1 MQFLLQILYGI
12 LYVGCACRNL
22 VFMKFFKYLK
32 LWLWAI
38 LVYSTGVMAQ
48 VCAPTTSLVTTPVNG
63 VVNTYYQGNGNLA
76 VGASTLL
83 LGAIGGGA
91 TTAFAVGDL
100 MLVIQMQDASIVTAN
115 NNTYGNGSGS
125 GAGSTSVGQTGLHE
139 FVRVTGVGANISFTP
154 ALTNSYRQV
163 AATATSAQK
172 TYQVIRVPQYSTL
185 TATGI
190 TAPRW
195 NGQTGGVVTVDVQGA
210 LTLGSGTVEGITNR
224 AFFVAGKG
232 FRGGAGRQL
241 TAGGSTSNDFAT
253 ASTLNYHG
261 SKAEGIAGTPY
272 YAATL
277 TSNWGVSPTLAIPAT
292 NTATIEG
299 YPGGS
304 YARGAPANAGG
315 GGTDG
320 TTAGTDNGENA
331 GGGGGGNYGQGGN
344 GGRPWNDA
352 LKDTGG
358 RGGAGYAG
366 TLAFNRLFMGG
377 GGGAGGTNNG
387 TADAATYTNQAS
399 SCALTLGGCSTG
411 APGGGIV
418 IIRAKSV
425 NGTGV
430 IDARGAHG
438 YNVLNDAGGGGG
450 AAGSVIIQT
459 VDGGNATVDATGG
472 DGGNAWGGRVI
483 TAPATTLEP
492 DRHGPGG
499 AGGGGFVAFSPS
511 TFSLAASVG
520 GGSPGKSTVLAP
532 EDNYGSTGFN
542 GGVATF
548 QTPNVP
554 GVPQAALCNPDLSLS
569 KTDGLSNLSSPGT
582 NTYTLTLQNNGI
594 SSTNGTVTV
603 ADKLPAGLSVPIGP
617 VATSGPNAANWVCS
631 AATPTDIFCTSLSA
645 ISGSGGTSAFAISVN
660 INATNGSSIINRAKV
675 SGGGDP
681 NKPLPAD
688 AATAVA
694 AAALCTANN
703 SPAGCALDTDT
714 VQAPNLSLTK
724 TDGTTT
730 VVRGATSIYTL
741 SVSNLGGTATTGI
754 TTVVDVL
761 PTGLSFSGA
770 SPFIVNG
777 FTCTVTAPNI
787 VCQRATTIA
796 AGSTIDITYT
806 VLVSATAP
814 SSVLN
819 LAKVGGGGD
828 PSPLKSTAPTTAT
841 TVACPAPVSPA
852 TTSSDTN
859 TGCAAD
865 ANQITYVN
873 LTLTKDDG
881 QAFASQSGST
891 EYVFTVQNIGTAASF
906 GTISFRD
913 VLTSTMVMPGALATA
928 FTPAGTNGANWSCIR
943 NSTTD
948 ISCTS
953 TVSIPAG
960 GSSSFNLTVNVG
972 TAAAGTQIPNKA
984 RIGGGGDATPGKVVN
999 PSAADVNA
1007 CINDDNPLGCAVDVD
1022 TVQAAPE
1029 IRMSKSH
1036 PNPQAHNSG
1045 DTFAFTLVLFNN
1057 GGTAAATNTVRMVDV
1072 VPTGLTINSVAAAA
1086 PFTCAT
1092 AGQVVTC
1099 NNTAATFP
1107 ANTTRLVTIT
1117 VTVAA
1122 NATNELVNRAKI
1134 SATGDPQNNVVAT
1147 STIAAL
1153 CTALDV
1159 PSLGCAVDPVPL
1171 NADLRMDKQQRRG
1184 TAGVFQDLILG
1195 IPLGATMQYQL
1206 SVFNAGPGSV
1216 TGVVIADNV
1225 PSYLGTVTWACTPTG
1240 TATCSTASGSGNNI
1254 SLTGTM
1260 APLST
1265 LTVLITGIA
1274 NSATSVSGLTNT
1286 ASVTAPAGIFD
1297 TNLANNTDSVPTAV
1311 AATVVSITKTNNTTT
1326 MVAGGTTAYTIVV
1339 TNSGPTSADGARLYD
1354 PVAAGLSCTAA
1365 PTCVAAGPNTTCP
1378 AGLTMANLQNSTA
1391 PRGVAIPTLDA
1402 GGSITVTIIC
1412 GVTATGQ

>member
-1 MQFLLQILYGI
+1 
-12 LYVGCACRNL
+12 
-22 VFMKFFKYLK
+22 MKIFKFLK
-32 LWLWAI
+32 LCLSAC
-38 LVYSTGVMAQ
+38 LLYSSSVMAQ
-48 VCAPTTSLVTTPVNG
+48 VCAPTTSLVTAPVNG

-76 VGASTLL
+76 VGASSLL

-91 TTAFAVGDL
+91 TTAFAIGDL
-100 MLVIQMQDASIVTAN
+100 MLVIQMQDASINTTN
-115 NNTYGNGSGS
+115 NSTYGNGSGS
-125 GAGSTSVGQTGLHE
+125 GSGSTSAGQTGLHE
-139 FVRVTGVGANISFTP
+139 FVRVTGTGANISFTP
-154 ALTNSYRQV
+154 PLTNSYRQV
-163 AATATSAQK
+163 AATATAAQK

-195 NGQTGGVVTVDVQGA
+195 NGLTGGVASVDVQGA
-210 LTLGSGTVEGITNR
+210 LTLGSGTVEGVTNR

-241 TAGGSTSNDFAT
+241 TAGGSTSDDFAT
-253 ASTLNYHG
+253 ASTLIYHG

-272 YAATL
+272 YAAAL
-277 TSNWGVSPTLAIPAT
+277 TSNWGFQLTNPPALAIPAT

-320 TTAGTDNGENA
+320 VTAGIDNGENA

-344 GGRPWNDA
+344 GGRPWNSP

-387 TADAATYTNQAS
+387 TADAAIYTNQAS
-399 SCALTLGGCSTG
+399 SCALTLGACSTG
-411 APGGGIV
+411 APGGGII

-425 NGTGV
+425 SGTGV

-438 YNVLNDAGGGGG
+438 YNVLNDSAGGGG

-542 GGVATF
+542 GGVATY
-548 QTPNVP
+548 QVPNVP
-554 GVPQAALCNPDLSLS
+554 GVPQAALCNPDLSLTKS
-569 KTDGLSNLSSPGT
+569 DSLSNLTSPGST
-582 NTYTLTLQNNGI
+582 TYTLTMQNNGI
-594 SSTNGTVTV
+594 ANTNGTVTV
-603 ADKLPAGLSVPIGP
+603 ADKLPAGLSVPVGP

-631 AATPTDIFCTSLSA
+631 AVTATDIFCTSLTS
-645 ISGSGGTSAFAISVN
+645 ISGNGGTSAFAISVN
-660 INATNGSSIINRAKV
+660 VNATNGSSLINRAKV

-694 AAALCTANN
+694 AAALCTASNT
-703 SPAGCALDTDT
+703 PAGCALDSDT

-724 TDGTTT
+724 TDGTSSL
-730 VVRGATSIYTL
+730 VRGATSVYTL
-741 SVSNLGGTATTGI
+741 TVSNLGGAATTGI

-761 PTGLSFSGA
+761 PVGLSFSGT
-770 SPFIVNG
+770 SPFTVNG
-777 FTCTVTAPNI
+777 FTCTATAPNI
-787 VCQRATTIA
+787 VCQRTTAIA
-796 AGSTIDITYT
+796 AGSAIDITYT

-814 SSVLN
+814 TSVLN

-841 TVACPAPVSPA
+841 TAACSAPVAPS
-852 TTSSDTN
+852 TTAADAN

-881 QAFASQSGST
+881 QVFASQGGST
-891 EYVFTVQNIGTAASF
+891 EYVFTVQNIGTAPSA

-928 FTPAGTNGANWSCIR
+928 FTPAGTNGANWTCIR

-953 TVSIPAG
+953 TASIPAG
-960 GSSSFNLTVNVG
+960 GSSSFNMTVNVG
-972 TAAAGTQIPNKA
+972 AAAAGTQIPNKA
-984 RIGGGGDATPGKVVN
+984 RVGGGGDVSPGKITN
-999 PSAADVNA
+999 PTAANVLA

-1022 TVQAAPE
+1022 TVQTTPE
-1029 IRMSKSH
+1029 IRMTKSH
-1036 PNPQAHNSG
+1036 PNPQAHNPG

-1057 GGTAAATNTVRMVDV
+1057 GGTNAATNTVRMVDV
-1072 VPTGLTINSVAAAA
+1072 VPAGLTINSFAAAA
-1086 PFTCAT
+1086 PFTCAQ
-1092 AGQVVTC
+1092 AAQVVTC
-1099 NNTAATFP
+1099 NNTAAVFP
-1107 ANTTRLVTIT
+1107 ANSTRLVTIT

-1122 NATNELVNRAKI
+1122 NATNELINRAKV

-1147 STIAAL
+1147 AAL
-1153 CTALDV
+1153 AGACTALDI
-1159 PSLGCAVDPVPL
+1159 PTLGCAVDPVPL
-1171 NADLRMDKQQRRG
+1171 NADLRIDKQQRRG
-1184 TAGVFQDLILG
+1184 TTGAFQDLIVG
-1195 IPLGATMQYQL
+1195 VPLGATMQYQL

-1225 PSYLGTVTWACTPTG
+1225 PDYLSSVTWTCVPTG
-1240 TATCSTASGSGNNI
+1240 TATCSTASGGGNNV

-1260 APLST
+1260 AALST
-1265 LTVLITGIA
+1265 LTVLITGIG
-1274 NSATSVSGLTNT
+1274 NSATSLSGLTNT
-1286 ASVTAPAGIFD
+1286 ASVTAPAGIVD
-1297 TNLANNTDSVPTAV
+1297 TNLVNNTDSVPTAV

-1326 MVAGGTTAYTIVV
+1326 MIAGNTTVYTIVV
-1339 TNSGPTSADGARLYD
+1339 TNSGPTPADGARLFD

-1365 PTCVAAGPNTTCP
+1365 PTCVAAGPNTSCP
-1378 AGLTMANLQNSTA
+1378 VGLTMANLQNATA

-1402 GGSITVTIIC
+1402 GGSITVTITC